1 MERHFEEGTATVTEN
16 LRCLIQFSEA
26 ADGEIFTLK
35 QAQVN
40 ASWSMSEPLDKME
53 RRFDKTETTLEEVF
67 ERMEPVITG
76 LVRLA
81 RKADPE
87 EANKF
92 EVDFEIWFKEVAK
105 Q

>member
-1 MERHFEEGTATVTEN
+1 M
-16 LRCLIQFSEA
+16 
-26 ADGEIFTLK
+26 
-35 QAQVN
+35 
-40 ASWSMSEPLDKME
+40 
-53 RRFDKTETTLEEVF
+53 EEVF